1 MQMMELVEL
10 TPLRNLLVGSPDDTG
25 LSVEQRKR
33 LSIAVELA
41 ANPAIVLMDEPTS
54 GESNCSE
61 HLPLCNRYTSVSQTA
76 RMAAGTPAIGWVC
89 H

>member
-10 TPLRNLLVGSPDDTG
+10 TPLRGLLIGSPSDSG

-33 LSIAVELA
+33 LSIAVELV

-54 GESNCSE
+54 GMPRSGS
-61 HLPLCNRYTSVSQTA
+61 STA
-76 RMAAGTPAIGWVC
+76 CTVHQPRL
-89 H
+89 

>member
-10 TPLRNLLVGSPDDTG
+10 TPLRDLLIGSPSDSG

-33 LSIAVELA
+33 LSIAVELV

-54 GESNCSE
+54 GKSWAPEVPI
-61 HLPLCNRYTSVSQTA
+61 LALLFRTSCPHMSPEQA
-76 RMAAGTPAIGWVC
+76 DS
-89 H
+89 